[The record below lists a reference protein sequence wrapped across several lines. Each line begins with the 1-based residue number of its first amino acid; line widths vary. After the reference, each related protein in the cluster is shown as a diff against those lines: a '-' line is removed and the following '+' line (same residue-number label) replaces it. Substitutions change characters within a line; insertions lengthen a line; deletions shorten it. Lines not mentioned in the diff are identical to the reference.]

1 MEPYHK
7 MQCGIN
13 GSHTKIST
21 SRVFQKLFYHAISD
35 DINSTPVSPQLRPMV
50 DDTSVSKGFG
60 FYVIEIVTVLNG
72 KGIDGHII
80 EDGNIRFRFLD
91 EWMHSEHSLKKRK

>member
-1 MEPYHK
+1 M
-7 MQCGIN
+7 
-13 GSHTKIST
+13 ST

-35 DINSTPVSPQLRPMV
+35 DINSTPVSPQLRPIV

-80 EDGNIRFRFLD
+80 GDGNIRFRFLD
-91 EWMHSEHSLKKRK
+91 EWVHSEHSLKKRK